1 MSDTFQV
8 ISDVHL
14 NFTGGDAVEI
24 QPVDG
29 ITGVLGAG
37 DFCDDLSG
45 GKAMAWLADRF
56 AGIPTAVVL
65 GNHDLWDSGNT
76 PGLTYEAIYERTA
89 ELGYKLG
96 IHVLQNSSAIIGST
110 RVLGCSLGTDFK
122 FLPPD
127 MSRKMAMYKSQTGH
141 LPDGDRMFDR
151 TSKDR
156 HNDFTQTHML
166 DEKSRRVRYSP
177 SRFFAEHNKSVEW
190 LSDQLAIEHADGP
203 TIVLTHMAPTPKM
216 LGGQRFSHDWMYAVG
231 GPDGQTGLEY
241 MMAGDVAPEL
251 WVSGH
256 IHTGIDIEI
265 GNTRCLSNPRGYPT
279 RKPGV
284 FENPTWD
291 PELVLE
297 VEKRLTPSLGMGM

>member
-8 ISDVHL
+8 ISDIHL
-14 NFTGGDAVEI
+14 NFTGGDAPEI

-29 ITGVLGAG
+29 ITGVLAAG
-37 DFCDDLSG
+37 DFLDTVSESNAL
-45 GKAMAWLADRF
+45 AWLADRF

-65 GNHDLWDSGNT
+65 GNHDIWDSGKV
-76 PGLTYEAIYERTA
+76 PGLTYEAIYERAA
-89 ELGYKLG
+89 EQAYKLG
-96 IHVLQNSSAIIGST
+96 IHLLQNSSAIIGTT
-110 RVLGCSLGTDFK
+110 RVLGCQLGTDFR

-151 TSKDR
+151 ASKDR

-166 DEKSRRVRYSP
+166 DDKGKRVRFTP
-177 SRFFAEHNKSVEW
+177 SRFIAEHNQSVEW
-190 LSDQLAIEHADGP
+190 LSEQLAIEHDGP
-203 TIVLTHMAPTPKM
+203 TVVLTHMAPTPR
-216 LGGQRFSHDWMYAVG
+216 LLQGERFSHDWMYFVG
-231 GPDGQTGLEY
+231 GPDGQTGLGY
-241 MMAGDVAPEL
+241 MMTGDTAPEL

-256 IHTGIDIEI
+256 IHSGADLEI

-284 FENPTWD
+284 FENPNWD
-291 PELVLE
+291 PELVVE
-297 VEKRLTPSLGMGM
+297 VEKRLQLTAGMGM